1 MKTVEEYAKAGEHHD
16 VMDALTLL
24 TKAYISQCGISLGTR
39 TVIYCA
45 AEAWQ
50 ERLAWL
56 DLLLS
61 KKARKEPFIN
71 LMPLITD
78 EYDPEKYDRY
88 DIAGMNEEE
97 LLSCCRM
104 IAIENEFDEV
114 TKEVLCWGLL
124 KAVEEKERLEIEIE
138 TVASDGTLLKGILHE
153 QEIGDTSVT
162 MMSPYEDVYLVK
174 RELCRDA
181 KEILSQGYEDY
192 QRLQTLEEEV
202 RALHPQYL
210 EELAKEESNW
220 KKMFVFRKVYKDLI
234 GEIVISSPE
243 DLFREWYGLKFY
255 DVLIGELI

>member
-78 EYDPEKYDRY
+78 EYNPEKYDRY

-97 LLSCCRM
+97 LLSSCRM
-104 IAIENEFDEV
+104 IARENEFDDV
-114 TKEVLCWGLL
+114 TKEVMCWGLL

-192 QRLQTLEEEV
+192 QRLQTLEAKV